1 MERGGAAAARAPGA
15 AARAQEE
22 EERGGNMWEYE
33 GGGGCCSAMDGTA
46 ARPRTGGTGRRGEAG
61 TVGRSTQE
69 QGGRARRRRRCAV
82 DLGARPGGAATAARP
97 RTGGRGARP
106 RTGDPGG
113 RRRGRGRATWARG
126 RAGTAA
132 RPRTGGR
139 GAVRLRD
146 LGARPGGDGDTS
158 PGGGWL
164 CTRRLGREGREREGR
179 ETLAGYHVGLIG
191 QS

>member
-106 RTGDPGG
+106 GWRRGRGRATRGDGGAVADVRPGRAAGRG
-113 RRRGRGRATWARG
+113 RRRGRGRAAGAQSGFATWARG
-126 RAGTAA
+126 RAGTATRLLA
-132 RPRTGGR
+132 AAGCVPGGWGGR
-139 GAVRLRD
+139 EER
-146 LGARPGGDGDTS
+146 
-158 PGGGWL
+158 
-164 CTRRLGREGREREGR
+164 GREEKP
-179 ETLAGYHVGLIG
+179 
-191 QS
+191 